1 MRKDLIEYKNQIG
14 DLRTNM
20 DLEVYKGQLDIA
32 KCNKSYFRCMI
43 KSAWPIKLV
52 FGLVMAGLTAG
63 VASEYTDKMLIQASA
78 GIVLSALFVFV
89 IGAGINSEEYK
100 VLRHVKRRENF
111 LSKAIREY
119 ESSKA
124 QQTNAINNAAINTK

>member
-20 DLEVYKGQLDIA
+20 DLKTYQGHLSVVRSG
-32 KCNKSYFRCMI
+32 KSYLRQTTKGSLPAMVI
-43 KSAWPIKLV
+43 L
-52 FGLVMAGLTAG
+52 GLVMAGLTASA
-63 VASEYTDKMLIQASA
+63 ASEYTDKMLLQASV
-78 GIVLSALFVFV
+78 GIVLSALFVFIV
-89 IGAGINSEEYK
+89 DKCLYSSELK
-100 VLRHVKRRENF
+100 LLRDAKRKEKF

-124 QQTNAINNAAINTK
+124 QQTNAINNVAINTK